1 MTCFHPNI
9 SHYHLVNLSNSKYN
23 TECYLKVDV
32 NSALS
37 NDTEYCYTTAESII
51 AGLGATFQ
59 SIAGTILNF
68 LVIVALIRTKS
79 IRHEY
84 ITPSILS
91 LIVTD
96 LLFSTI
102 TLPML
107 AARYLIG

>member
-23 TECYLKVDV
+23 MECYLKVDV
-32 NSALS
+32 NFALS

-68 LVIVALIRTKS
+68 PVIVALIRTKS

-91 LIVTD
+91 LIVTA
-96 LLFSTI
+96 LNKNSF
-102 TLPML
+102 
-107 AARYLIG
+107 RRGFQF